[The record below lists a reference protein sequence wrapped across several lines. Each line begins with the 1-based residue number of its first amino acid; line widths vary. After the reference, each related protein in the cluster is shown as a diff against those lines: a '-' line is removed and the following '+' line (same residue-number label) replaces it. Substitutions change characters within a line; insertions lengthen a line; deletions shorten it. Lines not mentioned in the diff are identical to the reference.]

1 MHEFKLMFFLVS
13 DWDLARECSRMRID
27 FDSKKVKKQF
37 ARFYSYGFSWHF
49 VHKVNY
55 IDLVEEKEKYRFT
68 LSYFV
73 LGFIYLVLF

>member
-1 MHEFKLMFFLVS
+1 MSLNSSQFLVGMNRF
-13 DWDLARECSRMRID
+13 DLSEKG
-27 FDSKKVKKQF
+27 FKESKF

-73 LGFIYLVLF
+73 FGFIYLVLF